1 MGLITETNEQY
12 YAGSQIFLVPNDG
25 ANQQFTTT
33 FDTDLVFG
41 GGTAW
46 SPTDINYAL
55 NNFKI
60 YSALPGVL
68 TYTEYILP
76 YSVSGNTITI
86 AEDFDENVSIV
97 VQLKKL
103 DGGNYG
109 ADLSEKAYGNIVE
122 KNYGS

>member
-25 ANQQFTTT
+25 PYQKFTTT

-46 SPTDINYAL
+46 SPTDTNYAL
-55 NNFKI
+55 NNFKL

-68 TYTEYILP
+68 TYTEYILT
-76 YSVSGNTITI
+76 YSVIGNTITI
-86 AEDFDENVSIV
+86 
-97 VQLKKL
+97 K
-103 DGGNYG
+103 
-109 ADLSEKAYGNIVE
+109 
-122 KNYGS
+122 